1 MSFLLHHTYY
11 FGRMPLIPSAV
22 YIGRDVLKEVTFS
35 VKMGE
40 MLTFKVSFAFRRRVP
55 PLYVYLTHWIYLPR

>member
-1 MSFLLHHTYY
+1 
-11 FGRMPLIPSAV
+11 MPLIPSAV
-22 YIGRDVLKEVTFS
+22 YIDRDVLKEVTFS

-55 PLYVYLTHWIYLPR
+55 PLYVYLTH